1 MRGVLTIIVLLVA
14 APFAFIFAL
23 QKGWLEGYVNADDI
37 PAEPFIR
44 AELANNTN
52 GADLSRRIDNALDED
67 RFDDAVM
74 YRDIADYMNMP
85 LDPDTQAR
93 LASEE
98 SLPATLL
105 RSTGGFFSGFVTGE
119 GEDTAS
125 MAGAITSDLTVVGDV
140 RDIGSEGGKMIRGED
155 YSQFILG
162 LSVVG
167 LAATTATVATGGGGL
182 PARIGV
188 SILKVAKKAGHITE
202 AFAKNIARLL
212 REAVNFDK
220 LRDVLRSTDLANT
233 SATRRAVTEY
243 ADTISFARLTPA
255 LEDVATLSK
264 TAGPAETVRLMK
276 YADNTDDLARLS
288 KMSGKMGTK
297 TRGIIELTGKTSLRA
312 FKTVANLVLL
322 AFHWIW
328 EIGAAIG
335 AMFLGGVVRSVR
347 KRRRNRRIFA
357 A

>member
-1 MRGVLTIIVLLVA
+1 MRGVLTIIILLVA

-23 QKGWLEGYVNADDI
+23 QQGWLDGYVDPDDI

-44 AELANNTN
+44 AELADSTS
-52 GADLSRRIDNALDED
+52 GADLSRRIDKALDED

-74 YRDIADYMNMP
+74 YRDIATYMNMP
-85 LDPDTQAR
+85 LDPQTQAR
-93 LASEE
+93 LDEEE
-98 SLPATLL
+98 SLPATLQ
-105 RSTGGFFSGFVTGE
+105 RSTGGFFEGFVTGE
-119 GEDTAS
+119 GGDTAS
-125 MAGAITSDLTVVGDV
+125 MAGAITSDLTVVGDI
-140 RDIGSEGGKMIRGED
+140 RDIGTEGGKLIRGED

-202 AFAKNIARLL
+202 AFAKNMARLL

-233 SATRRAVTEY
+233 SATRRAMTEY
-243 ADTISFARLTPA
+243 ADTISFAKVTPV
-255 LEDVATLSK
+255 LDDVATLSK
-264 TAGPAETVRLMK
+264 SAGPAETVRLLK

-288 KMSGKMGTK
+288 KMSGKLGTK
-297 TRGIIELTGKTSLRA
+297 TRGIIEITGKTSLRA
-312 FKTVANLVLL
+312 FKTVANLALL
-322 AFHWIW
+322 ALQWIW

-335 AMFLGGVVRSVR
+335 ALFLGGLARSVR
-347 KRRRNRRIFA
+347 KRRRRRRMFA

>member
-1 MRGVLTIIVLLVA
+1 MRGVLTIIILLVA
-14 APFAFIFAL
+14 APFIFVFAL
-23 QKGWLEGYVNADDI
+23 QKGWLEGYVDADDI

-44 AELANNTN
+44 AELANDTD
-52 GADLSRRIDNALDED
+52 GADLSRRIDSALDEG

-74 YRDIADYMNMP
+74 YRDIANYMDMP
-85 LDPDTQAR
+85 LAPVTKAR
-93 LASEE
+93 LEQEE

-140 RDIGSEGGKMIRGED
+140 RDIGSEGGRMIRGED

-202 AFAKNIARLL
+202 AFARNIARLL
-212 REAVNFDK
+212 REAVNFER
-220 LRDVLRSTDLANT
+220 LRDVLRSTDLTNT
-233 SATRRAVTEY
+233 SATRRAMSEY
-243 ADTISFARLTPA
+243 ADTVSFAKITPVLDDVTA
-255 LEDVATLSK
+255 LNRA
-264 TAGPAETVRLMK
+264 AGPAETVRLLK

-297 TRGIIELTGKTSLRA
+297 TRGIIEITGKTSLRA
-312 FKTVANLVLL
+312 FKSVANLVLL
-322 AFHWIW
+322 ALHWIW
-328 EIGAAIG
+328 EIGAAIA
-335 AMFLGGVVRSVR
+335 AMLFGGVVRSIR
-347 KRRRNRRIFA
+347 KRRRQRRIFT
-357 A
+357 